1 MADKFRALLVTKDGD
16 RQSVV
21 VTELTDADLMNGD
34 VDVAVEHSTVN
45 YKDGLAITGKASI
58 IRKFPLIPGIDLA
71 GRVLSSEDPRFHAGD
86 RVVLNGYGL
95 GEVHHGGY
103 AERARVKGD
112 WLIRLPD
119 NISTAQAM
127 AIGTAGYT
135 AMLCVLALEKE
146 GITPDKGD
154 VLVTGAAGGVGSVA
168 IALLDRLGYRVV
180 ASSRRAEQ
188 EGDYLRELGAAEI
201 IHARELSGAR
211 SPLGTE
217 RWAGAV
223 DSVGSRTLA
232 NVISHIKYDGAVAA
246 CGLAQGSDLP
256 ATVMPFILRDVTLA
270 GVNSVFTPREK
281 REEAWARLAKDL
293 DFGKLN
299 SMTSRARLEDVPLLA
314 TEILAGQ
321 TRGRVVIDL

>member
-1 MADKFRALLVTKDGD
+1 
-16 RQSVV
+16 
-21 VTELTDADLMNGD
+21 
-34 VDVAVEHSTVN
+34 
-45 YKDGLAITGKASI
+45 
-58 IRKFPLIPGIDLA
+58 LA
-71 GRVLSSEDPRFHAGD
+71 GKVLRSEDPRFQAGD

-112 WLIRLPD
+112 WLIRLPE

-168 IALLDRLGYRVV
+168 IALLDRLGYRIV
-180 ASSRRAEQ
+180 ASSRRADQ
-188 EGDYLRELGAAEI
+188 EGDYLRELGADEI
-201 IHARELSGAR
+201 IHARELSAAR

-232 NVISHIKYDGAVAA
+232 NVLSQIKYDGAVAA

-270 GVNSVFTPREK
+270 GVNSVFTRREK
-281 REEAWARLAKDL
+281 REQAWARLATDL

-299 SMTSRARLEDVPLLA
+299 SMTSRAKLEDVPLLGSK
-314 TEILAGQ
+314 ILAGQ

>member
-112 WLIRLPD
+112 
-119 NISTAQAM
+119 
-127 AIGTAGYT
+127 
-135 AMLCVLALEKE
+135 
-146 GITPDKGD
+146 
-154 VLVTGAAGGVGSVA
+154 
-168 IALLDRLGYRVV
+168 
-180 ASSRRAEQ
+180 
-188 EGDYLRELGAAEI
+188 
-201 IHARELSGAR
+201 
-211 SPLGTE
+211 
-217 RWAGAV
+217 
-223 DSVGSRTLA
+223 
-232 NVISHIKYDGAVAA
+232 
-246 CGLAQGSDLP
+246 P
-256 ATVMPFILRDVTLA
+256 AP
-270 GVNSVFTPREK
+270 
-281 REEAWARLAKDL
+281 
-293 DFGKLN
+293 
-299 SMTSRARLEDVPLLA
+299 
-314 TEILAGQ
+314 
-321 TRGRVVIDL
+321 

>member
-1 MADKFRALLVTKDGD
+1 MAATFRALLATKDGD
-16 RQSVV
+16 RQNVAM
-21 VTELTDADLMNGD
+21 TELTEADLMEGE
-34 VDVAVEHSTVN
+34 VTVAVEHSTVN
-45 YKDGLAITGKASI
+45 YKDGLAITGKAPI

-71 GRVLSSEDPRFHAGD
+71 GRVTRSEDPRFQRGD

-103 AERARVKGD
+103 AELARVKGD
-112 WLIRLPD
+112 WLIRLPE

-135 AMLCVLALEKE
+135 AMLCVRALERE

-188 EGDYLRELGAAEI
+188 EGDYLHRLGADEI
-201 IHARELSGAR
+201 IDARELSGAG
-211 SPLGTE
+211 SPLDKE

-223 DSVGSRTLA
+223 DSLGSQTLA
-232 NVISHIKYDGAVAA
+232 NLLSQIKYDGAVAA
-246 CGLAQGSDLP
+246 CGLAQGPELP
-256 ATVMPFILRDVTLA
+256 VTVMPFILRDVTLA
-270 GVNSVFTPREK
+270 GVNSVLTPRGK
-281 REEAWARLAKDL
+281 REEAWSRMAKDL
-293 DFGKLN
+293 DFAKLDV
-299 SMTSRARLEDVPLLA
+299 MTSHARLDDVPHLA
-314 TEILAGQ
+314 TEIVGGRV
-321 TRGRVVIDL
+321 RGRVVIDL